1 MPDDQKVPDQK
12 ASAPKA
18 RDQKT
23 NGHESFQGLS
33 IEKLSYQHHGSEEVL
48 DFDLRI
54 EPNELVAIL
63 GPSGVGKSTLLSL
76 IAGFENPASGTI
88 KFEGKKLNTLSPSE
102 RPTTSLFQE
111 HNLFA
116 HLTAEENIGLGIHP
130 GLRLT
135 NQNKGQITKA
145 LNDVG
150 LKGLGKRLPAELS
163 GGQRQRVA
171 LARCLVRRRPI
182 LLLDEAT
189 SALDSGT
196 EHEIQDAL
204 ARAAEGR
211 TVITIAHR
219 LSTIADADR
228 IVVLAEGQIAE
239 QGSHVE
245 LLALSGRYAA
255 LWHLQQAEEAA

>member
-1 MPDDQKVPDQK
+1 MPDDQKAPDQKAPDQK

-18 RDQKT
+18 RGQKT

-63 GPSGVGKSTLLSL
+63 GPSGAGKSTLLSL
-76 IAGFENPASGTI
+76 IAGFENPAAGAI
-88 KFEGKKLNTLSPSE
+88 KFEGKELTHLSPSE
-102 RPTTSLFQE
+102 RPITSLFQE

-135 NQNKGQITKA
+135 NQNKDLITKA
-145 LNDVG
+145 LNDVD
-150 LKGLGKRLPAELS
+150 LKGLEKRLPAELS

-182 LLLDEAT
+182 LLLDEPF
-189 SALDSGT
+189 SALD
-196 EHEIQDAL
+196 QDL
-204 ARAAEGR
+204 RKGMLKLVKDLHKNHHLLTLMVTHIKED
-211 TVITIAHR
+211 
-219 LSTIADADR
+219 ADAIADR
-228 IVVLAEGQIAE
+228 IV
-239 QGSHVE
+239 H
-245 LLALSGRYAA
+245 LS
-255 LWHLQQAEEAA
+255 

>member
-1 MPDDQKVPDQK
+1 MPDDQKIPDQK

-23 NGHESFQGLS
+23 NGHEAFQGLS

-182 LLLDEAT
+182 LLLDEPF
-189 SALDSGT
+189 SALD
-196 EHEIQDAL
+196 QDLRKEMLRLVKELHKDHAL
-204 ARAAEGR
+204 LTLMVTHLKED
-211 TVITIAHR
+211 
-219 LSTIADADR
+219 ADAIADR
-228 IVVLAEGQIAE
+228 IVY
-239 QGSHVE
+239 
-245 LLALSGRYAA
+245 LS
-255 LWHLQQAEEAA
+255 

>member
-1 MPDDQKVPDQK
+1 MPDYQKVPEQK

-18 RDQKT
+18 RGQKT

-76 IAGFENPASGTI
+76 IAGFENPNSGSI
-88 KFEGKKLNTLSPSE
+88 KFEDKELTLLSPSE
-102 RPTTSLFQE
+102 RPITSLFQE

-116 HLTAEENIGLGIHP
+116 HLTVEENIGLGIHP

-135 NQNKGQITKA
+135 DQDKDQITKA
-145 LNDVG
+145 LNDVD
-150 LKGLGKRLPAELS
+150 LKGLEKRLPAELS

-182 LLLDEAT
+182 LLLDEPF
-189 SALDSGT
+189 SALD
-196 EHEIQDAL
+196 QDL
-204 ARAAEGR
+204 RKEMLKLVMDLHKNHHLL
-211 TVITIAHR
+211 TLMVTH
-219 LSTIADADR
+219 LKEDADAIADR
-228 IVVLAEGQIAE
+228 IV
-239 QGSHVE
+239 H
-245 LLALSGRYAA
+245 LS
-255 LWHLQQAEEAA
+255 

>member
-1 MPDDQKVPDQK
+1 MPDDQKAPDQK
-12 ASAPKA
+12 AQFSKALAPKTN
-18 RDQKT
+18 DQA
-23 NGHESFQGLS
+23 SFQGLS

-48 DFDLRI
+48 DFDLRL

-88 KFEGKKLNTLSPSE
+88 KFKGKDLNNQSPSE
-102 RPTTSLFQE
+102 RPITSLFQE

-135 NQNKGQITKA
+135 KQDKDQITQA

-150 LKGLGKRLPAELS
+150 LKGLEKRLPAELS

-182 LLLDEAT
+182 LLLDEPF
-189 SALDSGT
+189 SALD
-196 EHEIQDAL
+196 QDL
-204 ARAAEGR
+204 RKEMLKLVKDLHKNHSLL
-211 TVITIAHR
+211 TLMVTH
-219 LSTIADADR
+219 LKEDADAIADR
-228 IVVLAEGQIAE
+228 IV
-239 QGSHVE
+239 
-245 LLALSGRYAA
+245 
-255 LWHLQQAEEAA
+255 HLT

>member
-88 KFEGKKLNTLSPSE
+88 KFEGKKLNTLPPSE

-135 NQNKGQITKA
+135 NQDKGQITKA

-182 LLLDEAT
+182 LLLDEPF
-189 SALDSGT
+189 SALD
-196 EHEIQDAL
+196 QDLRKEMLRLVKELHKDHAL
-204 ARAAEGR
+204 LTLMVTHLKED
-211 TVITIAHR
+211 
-219 LSTIADADR
+219 ADAIADR
-228 IVVLAEGQIAE
+228 IVY
-239 QGSHVE
+239 
-245 LLALSGRYAA
+245 LS
-255 LWHLQQAEEAA
+255 